1 MGVTPGGV
9 ARLHV
14 LVHSKNFDEEKLGKV
29 ERKVERQLQVGV
41 CLRTVGRSSVFSSSC
56 PTLHYVQFVKYIFP
70 RNRTTSN

>member
-29 ERKVERQLQVGV
+29 ERKVNG
-41 CLRTVGRSSVFSSSC
+41 S
-56 PTLHYVQFVKYIFP
+56 YKWAFV
-70 RNRTTSN
+70 